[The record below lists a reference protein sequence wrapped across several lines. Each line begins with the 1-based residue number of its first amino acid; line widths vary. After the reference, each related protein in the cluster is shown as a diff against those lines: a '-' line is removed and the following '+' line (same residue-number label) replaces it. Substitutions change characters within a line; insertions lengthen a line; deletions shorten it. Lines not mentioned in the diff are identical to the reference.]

1 MCQTIFSKVK
11 TSPSKGY
18 ILQKVEDGL
27 HFNEATEEASK
38 VHVSN
43 VEFHPVLFNQ
53 HKKSPYKELPSFNEA
68 VDEFFSNLESQK
80 IESKIHQKVCEV
92 EYCS

>member
-1 MCQTIFSKVK
+1 MRLQRKPVKFTSGVQYAIVYIQSACQPFLFI
-11 TSPSKGY
+11 Y
-18 ILQKVEDGL
+18 IR
-27 HFNEATEEASK
+27 
-38 VHVSN
+38 SN